1 MLAVRATAP
10 RALART
16 ARCLASTA
24 APALARSALA
34 GSARTQSP
42 RLALPALARS
52 FHASPLSLDEIVKV
66 PSMAESITEGTLKQW
81 LKQKGDY
88 VEADEEVATIET
100 DKIDV
105 AVNAPRAGTL
115 TELLANE
122 EDTVTVGQDLFKLE
136 AGGSKPEAKEEPKKD
151 DSPEKDQATSAK
163 EEPKKDESSSS
174 APKEQPKK
182 EEANPEPKS
191 EYRKPDSATPAPK
204 VPEQAKKQE
213 GKTAPESPPKQ
224 GSRNETRVKMSRM
237 RSRIAERLKEAQNTA
252 ASLTTFNE
260 IDMSALMAFRS
271 KYKDQVL
278 KDHGVKLGFM
288 SAFVKASSVALREL
302 PAVNASIDGSDLVY
316 HDYADISVAVS
327 TPKGLVTPVLRNA
340 EGFNFVEIEREIAAL
355 GKKARDGKLT
365 LEDMNGGTFTISNGG
380 VFGSLMGTPILNTPQ
395 AAVLGMHAINQRPW
409 VDSDGKIVVRPI
421 MTVALTY
428 DHRIIDGR
436 EAVTF
441 LVLVKKLIEDP
452 ALLNLYN

>member
-10 RALART
+10 RALARS
-16 ARCLASTA
+16 ARCLASAA
-24 APALARSALA
+24 APSLARSALA

-163 EEPKKDESSSS
+163 EEPKKDESS

-204 VPEQAKKQE
+204 VPEQAKKE
-213 GKTAPESPPKQ
+213 SGKTAPESAPKQ

-302 PAVNASIDGSDLVY
+302 PAVNASIEGSELVY

-409 VDSDGKIVVRPI
+409 VDGDGKIVVRPI